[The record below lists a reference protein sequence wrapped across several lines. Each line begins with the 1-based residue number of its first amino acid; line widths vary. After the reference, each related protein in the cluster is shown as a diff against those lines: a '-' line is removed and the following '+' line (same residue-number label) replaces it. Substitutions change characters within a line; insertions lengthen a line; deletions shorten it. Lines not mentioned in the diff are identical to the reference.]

1 MKLTTQCYIRCED
14 KVLML
19 HRIKKKVDI
28 NQGKWIGIGGKIEG
42 GESPDECVR
51 REVMEETG
59 LTLHDPQLRAIVTF
73 NFESPQP
80 ELEDWDVEYM
90 FVYTCEQFSGDLVDV
105 CNEGELAWVP
115 ENEIDALPQ
124 WEGDKLFLK
133 PILDGAPFFS
143 MKLSYRGD
151 SLIDYITFGEEFDS

>member
-1 MKLTTQCYIRCED
+1 MKLTTQCYIRHNGRI
-14 KVLML
+14 LML
-19 HRIKKKVDI
+19 HRIKKKIDI

-51 REVMEETG
+51 REVLEETG
-59 LTLHDPQLRAIVTF
+59 LTIENPQLRAIVTF

-90 FVYTCEQFSGDLVDV
+90 FVYTCDRFSGDLVDV
-105 CNEGELAWVP
+105 CDEGELAWVL
-115 ENEIDALPQ
+115 EEDLDALPQ

-133 PILDGAPFFS
+133 PILEGEPFFS
-143 MKLSYRGD
+143 MKLNYRGD
-151 SLIDYITFGEEFDS
+151 ELTSFVRFGEGSLS